1 MSRLRSI
8 STSVGAFLSYAIVA
22 IVFHWPLPA
31 RLGSALTGDIGGDT
45 GVYVWNLWV
54 FRHEI
59 VTHRRFPLFTGE
71 ILSLTPP
78 IDLSLHNYTL
88 FADTLAFPLLPML
101 GVTVTFNVIFLTIAA
116 LTAWSMYLLARRV
129 VGPSPEAWLA
139 GLLFGFSPVLVA
151 RGAEHFSLA
160 AAAPLPIFVLCLI
173 RLEEK
178 PTTFNAIAAGAT
190 IAWAATCD
198 PYFAIYCLLI
208 AACYVAVRTVRIR
221 GRTPTGGEARGWRSR
236 ALDLAIAVTLLIV
249 VSLALVINRAGL
261 TEVRPFGVRII
272 LSMNTPVLA
281 LMVLV
286 IARVIARTRPSIE
299 LDWPIPPTVCL
310 RVAAVTVV
318 TTAALLSPLLYTLS
332 VRLSDG
338 GRLHAPVFW
347 RSGPKGVDL
356 AALFMPNPGNRLF
369 GAPARSWLTSQN
381 NGYTDNVAALTIVA
395 TLLVIVAIW
404 RYRFRPPPLW
414 TALAV
419 FFGALTLGPF
429 IFIGGVNTY
438 LLGPWAVLRYVPL
451 ISAARMPGRFA
462 IVAMMAFAIV
472 FALALRHVRER
483 WGDRRG
489 LVLAIVSALLAFEL
503 APLPRELHAAA
514 VPEVYRIIANDS
526 RDVRVLGVPLGF
538 IDGEGG
544 VGLGDSAPQ
553 YYQTFHQ
560 KRIIGGRMSRISERQ
575 RDRQRAFPVVRLLLQ
590 LSERRAV
597 AEDDVAAARRAAPAF
612 IKNSQ
617 LGYVVIDT
625 RTASPQLRELTID
638 LLNLEKIT
646 ESDGNELYRPR
657 GTEIPAPLQ

>member
-1 MSRLRSI
+1 MSRLRSV

-22 IVFHWPLPA
+22 IVFHWPLTA

-78 IDLSLHNYTL
+78 TDLSLHNYTL
-88 FADTLAFPLLPML
+88 FADTLAFPLLPVL
-101 GVTVTFNVIFLTIAA
+101 GVTVTFNVIFLAIAA

-173 RLEEK
+173 RLDEK
-178 PTTFNAIAAGAT
+178 PTTLNAVAAGAT

-208 AACYVAVRTVRIR
+208 AACYAAVRTVRIR
-221 GRTPTGGEARGWRSR
+221 GRTPGGAEERGRRSR
-236 ALDLAIAVTLLIV
+236 ALDMAIALTMLV
-249 VSLALVINRAGL
+249 VVVLAVGINLAGIS
-261 TEVRPFGVRII
+261 EVRPFGLRIA
-272 LSMNTPVLA
+272 LSMHTPVLA

-286 IARVIARTRPSIE
+286 IARVIARTRPRIE
-299 LDWPIPPTVCL
+299 VQWPIPPTDCL
-310 RVAAVTVV
+310 RVAAAAMV
-318 TTAALLSPLLYTLS
+318 TTAILLSPLLYTLS
-332 VRLSDG
+332 VRLTDG
-338 GRLHAPVFW
+338 GRLHAPVYW
-347 RSGPKGVDL
+347 RSGPKGIDL
-356 AALFMPNPGNRLF
+356 VAFFMPNPGNMLF
-369 GAPARSWLTSQN
+369 GAPARAWLAGQN
-381 NGYTDNVAALTIVA
+381 NGYTDNVAALTVVA
-395 TLLVIVAIW
+395 TLLVVVAVW

-419 FFGALTLGPF
+419 FFGALALGPF
-429 IFIGGVNTY
+429 LFIGGVNTY

-462 IVAMMAFAIV
+462 IVTMMAFAIV
-472 FALALRHVRER
+472 FALALRLVRER

-489 LVLAIVSALLAFEL
+489 LVLAVISALLAFEL
-503 APLPRELHAAA
+503 APLPRELYAAA
-514 VPEVYRIIANDS
+514 VPEVYRIVAADS
-526 RDVRVLGVPLGF
+526 RDVRVLGIPLGF
-538 IDGEGG
+538 VDGEGG

-575 RDRQRAFPVVRLLLQ
+575 RDRQRAFPVIRLLLQ
-590 LSERRAV
+590 LSERRPV
-597 AEDDVAAARRAAPAF
+597 TEDDVAAARRAAPGF
-612 IKNSQ
+612 IKNAQ

-625 RTASPQLRELTID
+625 RAASPQLREMTIG

-646 ESDGNELYRPR
+646 ESEGNELYRPR
-657 GTEIPAPLQ
+657 GMEIPAPLQ